1 VYSKYGFE
9 FIRPRTGK
17 YIVGASNTCTTKQSD
32 GNPLGDG
39 VNVGVNVGVTVGVCV
54 GVSVGV

>member
-9 FIRPRTGK
+9 FIIPRTGK
-17 YIVGASNTCTTKQSD
+17 YSVGVSNSWTTKQSD

-39 VNVGVNVGVTVGVCV
+39 VNVGVTVGVCV